1 MFAAPRFLAVV
12 ATLVGLI
19 VVIGLA
25 PGCGHVEP
33 RSVAFT
39 PPNAQ
44 PLAPVDRVAAPAPAE
59 PGGIVPAGSVVGPP
73 HDGGGMRRPRNVLAL
88 SGGGAY
94 GAYAAGFLNGWSQSG
109 KRPEFDV
116 VTGISTGSLIAPLA
130 FLGPEYDGQLGR
142 LYTHVQAEDVFRI
155 RAWVTIPFTE
165 SVASSAPLKQLIES
179 QITQDLLNRIAAEHR
194 KGRRLYVGTTNLD
207 TRRLVVWDMGA
218 IACKPCP
225 EGCHLFRDILL
236 ASCSVPG
243 IFPPVEFKLDVDGE
257 EVTELHV
264 DGGVTAQLFMPSQ
277 VFAAAAE
284 GAAGDGTRSG
294 TPPGD
299 DPMPPAGN
307 LYVVVSGKLYPDAAP
322 VKPKVLPVLG
332 ATSGALIYS
341 YCRAELANLYGL
353 ARASGLKYH
362 LTALRQKFP
371 HLPTSVDFDQEAM
384 TRMFEEGK
392 AQAMAGGWMDGPPTL
407 SPSDGD
413 YIRTG
418 LDLKRVGPTVSTQT
432 SPSRGSP

>member
-1 MFAAPRFLAVV
+1 MFAAPRYFAV
-12 ATLVGLI
+12 ALTFAGLI
-19 VVIGLA
+19 LIVGLA
-25 PGCGHVEP
+25 PGCGHVER
-33 RSVAFT
+33 RSVAFV

-44 PLAPVDRVAAPAPAE
+44 PLAPADRVSGSAPISPD
-59 PGGIVPAGSVVGPP
+59 GIVPAGSIPP
-73 HDGGGMRRPRNVLAL
+73 PGDLAGTRRPRNVLAL

-94 GAYAAGFLNGWSQSG
+94 GAYAAGFINGWSESG

-130 FLGPEYDGQLGR
+130 FLGPEYDGRLGR

-155 RAWVTIPFTE
+155 RAWVTIPFTD
-165 SVASSAPLKQLIES
+165 SVASSAPLKKLLES
-179 QITQDLLNRIAAEHR
+179 QIDQDLMNKIAAEHR

-225 EGCHLFRDILL
+225 EGCDLFRDILL

-243 IFPPVEFKLDVDGE
+243 IFPPVEFKLNVDGQE
-257 EVTELHV
+257 ATELHV
-264 DGGVTAQLFMPSQ
+264 DGGVTAQLFVPSQ
-277 VFAAAAE
+277 VFAAAAK
-284 GAAGDGTRSG
+284 GAAEDAGQSAI
-294 TPPGD
+294 PPGD
-299 DPMPPAGN
+299 DAMPPAGN
-307 LYVVVSGKLYPDAAP
+307 LYVVVSGKLYPDASP
-322 VKPKVLPVLG
+322 VQPRVLPVLG

-353 ARASGLKYH
+353 SRASGLKYH
-362 LTALRQKFP
+362 LTALRQEFP

-384 TRMFEEGK
+384 TRLFEEGK
-392 AQAMAGGWMDGPPTL
+392 AQALAGTWMDGPPTL
-407 SPSDGD
+407 SPGDGD

-418 LDLKRVGPTVSTQT
+418 LELRRVGLTVG
-432 SPSRGSP
+432 RK